1 MASLFAKQN
10 VCYACIACA
19 LAGAE
24 DFTPCFASPI
34 TFCISLLYENI
45 ICRSPLFFL
54 SYYPQKWYN
63 PIMNILEYE
72 NYQEKIP
79 HGNPLFPYITY
90 PCSIPL
96 DFSRVPLHWHDEMEI
111 IYIKKGTGAITV
123 DFKSY
128 VVTEGTIALILPG
141 RLHGIEQY
149 MQESMEYE
157 NIIFHPGILISKKAD
172 TSNTEFLAPLLSGA
186 LSVPLLYQPGSPCY
200 AEIAACIDANDEIS
214 RTNPPGYQFF
224 IKSQLFMLFYILF
237 NKCLLKEPAKR
248 DHKSLEKMKLI
259 LKYLENHYM
268 ERITIADISAEVGL
282 SQSHFMKYFKNT
294 MGTSFI
300 EYLNEYRL
308 TMASRLL
315 ISSESSILAIA
326 EEVGYENLSYFNRT
340 FKKRFGMTPRD
351 YRKQSTKQL

>member
-1 MASLFAKQN
+1 
-10 VCYACIACA
+10 
-19 LAGAE
+19 
-24 DFTPCFASPI
+24 
-34 TFCISLLYENI
+34 
-45 ICRSPLFFL
+45 
-54 SYYPQKWYN
+54 
-63 PIMNILEYE
+63 MNILEYE

-141 RLHGIEQY
+141 RLHSIEQY

-157 NIIFHPGILISKKAD
+157 NIIFHPGILISKKTD
-172 TSNTEFLAPLLSGA
+172 TSNTEFLAPLLSGV

-237 NKCLLKEPAKR
+237 SKCQTRSQVAGEDEADLKVSGEPLYGA
-248 DHKSLEKMKLI
+248 
-259 LKYLENHYM
+259 HYDCRCLGGGRA
-268 ERITIADISAEVGL
+268 EPVAFHEVFQEYDGHFLHRI
-282 SQSHFMKYFKNT
+282 SQ
-294 MGTSFI
+294 
-300 EYLNEYRL
+300 
-308 TMASRLL
+308 
-315 ISSESSILAIA
+315 
-326 EEVGYENLSYFNRT
+326 
-340 FKKRFGMTPRD
+340 
-351 YRKQSTKQL
+351 

>member
-1 MASLFAKQN
+1 
-10 VCYACIACA
+10 
-19 LAGAE
+19 
-24 DFTPCFASPI
+24 
-34 TFCISLLYENI
+34 
-45 ICRSPLFFL
+45 
-54 SYYPQKWYN
+54 
-63 PIMNILEYE
+63 MNILEYE

-123 DFKSY
+123 DFNSY
-128 VVTEGTIALILPG
+128 VVTGGTIALILPG
-141 RLHGIEQY
+141 RLHSIEQY

-157 NIIFHPGILISKKAD
+157 NIIFHPGILISKKTD
-172 TSNTEFLAPLLSGA
+172 TSNTEFLAPLLSGV

-237 NKCLLKEPAKR
+237 SKCLLKEPAKR

-268 ERITIADISAEVGL
+268 ERITIADVSAEVGL